1 MLTDIINRLQDKMI
15 TDLKRILREMSIQE
29 ARKQISVDQDK
40 LRRRHCYD
48 AHRAAYE
55 IKSRSMKSKR
65 TKNR

>member
-40 LRRRHCYD
+40 LRRRHSYD
-48 AHRAAYE
+48 AYRAAYE
-55 IKSRSMKSKR
+55 CKSRHMKSKT

>member
-1 MLTDIINRLQDKMI
+1 MI

-29 ARKQISVDQDK
+29 ARNQISVDQDK

>member
-40 LRRRHCYD
+40 LRRRHSYD
-48 AHRAAYE
+48 AYRAAYE
-55 IKSRSMKSKR
+55 CKSRHMKSR
-65 TKNR
+65 TTKNR